1 MDEQNINSEPQE
13 NKDTEIQNREV
24 QSEESTEESLPV
36 DEESFSVG
44 DGIVGVFTSPKET
57 FFSLSKMPKKT
68 YWVIPLL
75 IVIVVGLL
83 SNFLRMNDN
92 ELTSK
97 MQTMSAKKIQE
108 QMDDKVKKGEITQEQ
123 ANQQMEQALK
133 FSDPKNTFF
142 KIISYVSIIFR
153 VILFSFLLTSLFA
166 FIILKILQGEFNY
179 TNILNVIAF
188 ALLIAAAADIV
199 NAVLSILMGDFKSI
213 SLGLLFKPE
222 AIGDKLYNFLNTIDV
237 FTIWY
242 TAVLSIGLAA
252 ISKLKTLQIFVIM
265 LVIFIGLTAFF
276 TFAF

>member
-36 DEESFSVG
+36 DEEYFSVG
-44 DGIVGVFTSPKET
+44 DGIAGVFTSPKET

-108 QMDDKVKKGEITQEQ
+108 
-123 ANQQMEQALK
+123 
-133 FSDPKNTFF
+133 
-142 KIISYVSIIFR
+142 R
-153 VILFSFLLTSLFA
+153 W
-166 FIILKILQGEFNY
+166 
-179 TNILNVIAF
+179 
-188 ALLIAAAADIV
+188 LI
-199 NAVLSILMGDFKSI
+199 K
-213 SLGLLFKPE
+213 
-222 AIGDKLYNFLNTIDV
+222 
-237 FTIWY
+237 
-242 TAVLSIGLAA
+242 
-252 ISKLKTLQIFVIM
+252 
-265 LVIFIGLTAFF
+265 
-276 TFAF
+276 